1 MEDRFKRIS
10 TNDVITS
17 INIICTKNQNDVF
30 AFYAEFFELCGFFVI
45 KSIDMPYYEDTGFK
59 PGCTL
64 DIRQEKYIW
73 TKSEEKTIKAEV
85 LMECLINA
93 INEVK
98 LANDYDLE
106 KLANVYVKNNLMRV
120 KILNRFF
127 YKDDMYAKKCKKYL
141 QNAIEYI
148 ETIILSN
155 KNKKDFKFYSQ
166 FFYVSCKLMINKF
179 EHRLYEKEDYLTVIL
194 MDEALSLA
202 EQGKVPQIDLLVA
215 DIAKREAKYQGM
227 ECDYLIRAYKQSKS
241 QLQRKNIEYKIGKN
255 FELVQKNDIVALKC
269 YYRKFDTKTSNDYM
283 IKYDI
288 AKLYLKKG
296 EIECAE
302 KYFESVIVCFKDE
315 IDTLEPQEIMY
326 LYEGYNNFLKILRL
340 KMGEVYA
347 YEYLKKLEN
356 TIKDTIKNSTYI
368 ENVLRTIQEYDQ
380 NFDEMVAEEKNQ
392 IEEYIFQGK

>member
-1 MEDRFKRIS
+1 
-10 TNDVITS
+10 
-17 INIICTKNQNDVF
+17 
-30 AFYAEFFELCGFFVI
+30 
-45 KSIDMPYYEDTGFK
+45 
-59 PGCTL
+59 
-64 DIRQEKYIW
+64 
-73 TKSEEKTIKAEV
+73 
-85 LMECLINA
+85 
-93 INEVK
+93 
-98 LANDYDLE
+98 
-106 KLANVYVKNNLMRV
+106 
-120 KILNRFF
+120 
-127 YKDDMYAKKCKKYL
+127 
-141 QNAIEYI
+141 
-148 ETIILSN
+148 
-155 KNKKDFKFYSQ
+155 
-166 FFYVSCKLMINKF
+166 
-179 EHRLYEKEDYLTVIL
+179 

-202 EQGKVPQIDLLVA
+202 EQEKVPQIDLLVA

-296 EIECAE
+296 EIERAE